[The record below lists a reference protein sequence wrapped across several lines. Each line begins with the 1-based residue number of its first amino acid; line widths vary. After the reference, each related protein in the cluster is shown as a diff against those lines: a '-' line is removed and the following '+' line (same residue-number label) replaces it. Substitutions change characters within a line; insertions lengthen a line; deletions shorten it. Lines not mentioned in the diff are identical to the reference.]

1 MNVIK
6 KQILLSSVLMEMM
19 SIQHG
24 SQVQILCVSDQDY
37 LMNCI
42 DDITIEISTLN
53 NYPFPSILL
62 SQIGI
67 LFYII
72 S

>member
-1 MNVIK
+1 
-6 KQILLSSVLMEMM
+6 MEMM

-42 DDITIEISTLN
+42 DDITIEISTLI
-53 NYPFPSILL
+53 NYPFQSILL

>member
-1 MNVIK
+1 
-6 KQILLSSVLMEMM
+6 MEMM
-19 SIQHG
+19 CIQHG
-24 SQVQILCVSDQDY
+24 SQVQILCVPDQDY

-42 DDITIEISTLN
+42 DDIIIEISTLN

>member
-1 MNVIK
+1 
-6 KQILLSSVLMEMM
+6 MEMM

-42 DDITIEISTLN
+42 DDITIEISTLI

-72 S
+72 C